1 MVKKFITGL
10 LIFTSV
16 LFMFTG
22 CNESIGWG
30 SFSFNRAHIS
40 IGTKDVCVEVES
52 WHDNELGCELKLKN
66 GTSIYCAEGTY
77 ILIDG
82 VCPICGK

>member
-1 MVKKFITGL
+1 MFKKFIISIIITFSM
-10 LIFTSV
+10 IFT
-16 LFMFTG
+16 LTG

-30 SFSFNRAHIS
+30 TLSFNKAHIS
-40 IGTKDVCVEVES
+40 LGGKDVCVEVES

-77 ILIDG
+77 ILVDG
-82 VCPICGK
+82 TCPICGK